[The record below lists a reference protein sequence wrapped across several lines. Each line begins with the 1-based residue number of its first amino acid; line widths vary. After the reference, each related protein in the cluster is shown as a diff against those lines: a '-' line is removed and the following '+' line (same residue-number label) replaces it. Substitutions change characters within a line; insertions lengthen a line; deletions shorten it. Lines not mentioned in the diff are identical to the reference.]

1 MNDMQ
6 ALAEH
11 AARRSGRSAPARRNF
26 TNELR
31 AAQKEGKI
39 VVASMLP
46 AQGEQVLHTPRSKQD
61 PQPWR
66 YTDRHGCE
74 WRYSGREC
82 HAVHVCGNRLLSLAT
97 SEFVTCL
104 KPVGHSKACSST
116 P

>member
-1 MNDMQ
+1 M
-6 ALAEH
+6 
-11 AARRSGRSAPARRNF
+11 SRNF
-26 TNELR
+26 SQELR

-39 VVASMLP
+39 VVVSIGCP
-46 AQGEQVLHTPRSKQD
+46 QEQQVLHTPRSKQD
-61 PQPWR
+61 PQPWL

-82 HAVHVCGNRLLSLAT
+82 HAVSVCAN
-97 SEFVTCL
+97 EFLGGRKCL

>member
-1 MNDMQ
+1 M
-6 ALAEH
+6 
-11 AARRSGRSAPARRNF
+11 SRNF
-26 TNELR
+26 SQELR
-31 AAQKEGKI
+31 AEQKEGKI

-46 AQGEQVLHTPRSKQD
+46 AQGKQVLHTPRSKQD
-61 PQPWR
+61 PQPWL

-82 HAVHVCGNRLLSLAT
+82 HAVSVCAN
-97 SEFVTCL
+97 EFLGGRKCL